1 MYASLLIHEG
11 KKKKQNTLEMPNT
24 KLDKYIGFWKLQ
36 LQYNSG
42 N

>member
-1 MYASLLIHEG
+1 MPHCLYMKE
-11 KKKKQNTLEMPNT
+11 KKKKKKPLEMPNT